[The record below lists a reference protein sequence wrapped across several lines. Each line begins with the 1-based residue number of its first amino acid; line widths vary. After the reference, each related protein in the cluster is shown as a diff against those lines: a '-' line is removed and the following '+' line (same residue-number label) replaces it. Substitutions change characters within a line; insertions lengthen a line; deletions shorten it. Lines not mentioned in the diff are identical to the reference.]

1 MKHKITVFI
10 SLFISLCF
18 LTACVGNN
26 EIKAIQDRG
35 ELRVGVKADVPRFGL
50 LDLDSGELKGMEIDL
65 ARVLAKD
72 ILGDENAVKFII
84 VGNAQMRA
92 AVLENGQIDVAIAT
106 FTITEERKEK
116 FNFSSP
122 YFTDEL
128 SCLVRTGSA
137 INEIKDLDKKTAGVV
152 RGTTSQTAFV
162 GECEKLGI
170 DTLVSEYSSY
180 PEIKEALVSGKVDAF
195 VADKSILY
203 GYLDD
208 RCLLLDDGFNPQE
221 YGIACKLED
230 KKLAAR
236 IETLL
241 SNMENS
247 GELTAIFEKW
257 GLSQ

>member
-1 MKHKITVFI
+1 M
-10 SLFISLCF
+10 CF
-18 LTACVGNN
+18 LGACSSNDVINA
-26 EIKAIQDRG
+26 IKDRG

-50 LDLDSGELKGMEIDL
+50 LDLDSGELRGMEIDL
-65 ARVLAKD
+65 AYELAKD

-92 AVLENGQIDVAIAT
+92 AILENGQIDVAIAT
-106 FTITEERKEK
+106 FTITPERKEI
-116 FNFSSP
+116 FNFSRP

-128 SCLVRTGSA
+128 SCLVRAGSA
-137 INEIKDLDKKTAGVV
+137 VNEIKDLDGKTAGVV

-170 DTLVSEYSSY
+170 DTEVHEYSSY
-180 PEIKEALVSGKVDAF
+180 PEIKEALAGGAVDAF

-208 RCLLLDDGFNPQE
+208 ACLLLNDGFNPQE

-236 IETLL
+236 IEALL
-241 SNMENS
+241 DRMEKN
-247 GELTAIFEKW
+247 GELAAIYEKW
-257 GLSQ
+257 GLVQ